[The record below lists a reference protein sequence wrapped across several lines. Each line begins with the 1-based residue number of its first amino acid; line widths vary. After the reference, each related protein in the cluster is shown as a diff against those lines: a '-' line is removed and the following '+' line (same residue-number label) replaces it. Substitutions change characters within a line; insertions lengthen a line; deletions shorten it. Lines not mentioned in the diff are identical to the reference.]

1 MSLHDKALLIDLT
14 LTSVTTNR
22 IDQAVT
28 ADVLY
33 QHSAN
38 KDAGRWISR
47 LWPKAALEG
56 IVSHDGAT
64 GRAHREMTLPWLD
77 NSKRILPTAKFDD
90 YMAHM
95 RTRRPERAALVK
107 SFIDNYQF
115 WLGEAAAMRQALF
128 KSAEYP
134 DAHTAAARFSFKVE
148 AEPIPHRDDFRIRLS
163 AGDLTEM
170 QGVLD
175 DRLAAA
181 ERIARNDLVARIV
194 EPLVRIVDRLSD
206 PDAKFQDSL
215 IGNIR
220 TIADSIPAL
229 NVTDDP
235 AIEDIRLR
243 ILTGLATLDPDSL
256 RESRSDRSRAA
267 TEANAILASFAP
279 WMEPISQATAA

>member
-1 MSLHDKALLIDLT
+1 M
-14 LTSVTTNR
+14 
-22 IDQAVT
+22 
-28 ADVLY
+28 LY
-33 QHSAN
+33 QHAAN
-38 KDAGRWISR
+38 KDAGRWVSR

-56 IVSHDGAT
+56 IISHDSAT

-90 YMAHM
+90 YMALM

-107 SFIDNYQF
+107 TFIDNYQF
-115 WLGEAAAMRQALF
+115 WLARGRRHAPRRSSNPPNTRTPTPPPPASPSRSRPNPSPTATT
-128 KSAEYP
+128 SASASP
-134 DAHTAAARFSFKVE
+134 PATWPKCNRSSMTAS
-148 AEPIPHRDDFRIRLS
+148 
-163 AGDLTEM
+163 
-170 QGVLD
+170 Q
-175 DRLAAA
+175 AA

-243 ILTGLATLDPDSL
+243 ILAGLATLDPDSL

-279 WMEPISQATAA
+279 WMEPIHQAA

>member
-14 LTSVTTNR
+14 LTSVTTSR
-22 IDQAVT
+22 IDQTVT
-28 ADVLY
+28 ADVL
-33 QHSAN
+33 HRAAAA
-38 KDAGRWISR
+38 KDAGRWVSR

-56 IVSHDGAT
+56 IIHHDSAT
-64 GRAHREMTLPWLD
+64 GRTHREMTLPWLD
-77 NSKRILPTAKFDD
+77 NSKRILPTARFDD
-90 YMAHM
+90 YMAVM

-107 SFIDNYQF
+107 TFIDNYPF
-115 WLGEAAAMRQALF
+115 WLAEAADMRQGLF
-128 KSAEYP
+128 KYAEYP
-134 DAHTAAARFSFKVE
+134 DAFTAAQRFTFKVE
-148 AEPIPHRDDFRIRLS
+148 AEPVPHRDDFRIRLS
-163 AGDLTEM
+163 TGDLAEM
-170 QGVLD
+170 QSVLD
-175 DRLAAA
+175 DRLQAA

-229 NVTDDP
+229 NVTDDT

-243 ILTGLATLDPDSL
+243 ILAGLATLDPDTL

-279 WMEPISQATAA
+279 WMEPINQAA

>member
-33 QHSAN
+33 QHAAN
-38 KDAGRWISR
+38 KDAGRWVSR

-56 IVSHDGAT
+56 IISHDSAT

-90 YMAHM
+90 YMALM
-95 RTRRPERAALVK
+95 RTRRPEREALVK
-107 SFIDNYQF
+107 AFIDRYDY
-115 WLGEAAAMRQALF
+115 WLQQAATMRNGLF
-128 KSAEYP
+128 KAAEYP
-134 DAHTAAARFSFKVE
+134 DAYTAAKRFTFKVE
-148 AEPIPHRDDFRIRLS
+148 AEPVPHRDDFRIRL
-163 AGDLTEM
+163 AAADMAEM
-170 QGVLD
+170 QSVLD
-175 DRLAAA
+175 IRLREA
-181 ERIARNDLVARIV
+181 ERIARNDLIGRIV
-194 EPLVRIVDRLSD
+194 DPLVKIVDRLSD

-220 TIADSIPAL
+220 SIADAIPAL

-243 ILTGLATLDPDSL
+243 ILTGLATLEPDSL

-267 TEANAILASFAP
+267 AEANAILASFAP
-279 WMEPISQATAA
+279 WMEPINQAA